1 MKKNILIGLG
11 VVIFLVLAFFLS
23 TLGNKEEET
32 KLLSGKKYV
41 EISVKDYGK
50 ISLELDADIAP
61 ITVTN
66 FMKLVNEKHYDG
78 TKFHRIIKGF
88 MVQGGGNKDNPA
100 DTIKGEFA
108 ANGVENKLS
117 HERGVISMARNS
129 YNMNSASDQFFIM
142 HEDYP
147 DLDGNYAAFG
157 YVTVG
162 MDVVDKLAEVKVE
175 DDNGTVLEE
184 NQPVIEYIKEV
195 KNKNYTQEDK

>member
-1 MKKNILIGLG
+1 MKKNILIGVG
-11 VVIFLVLAFFLS
+11 VVLFLVLAFFLS
-23 TLGNKEEET
+23 TLGNKEDET

-100 DTIKGEFA
+100 DTITGEFA

-142 HEDYP
+142 HEDGYF
-147 DLDGNYAAFG
+147 LDGNYAAFG
-157 YVTVG
+157 EVTSG
-162 MDVVDKLAEVKVE
+162 IETVDSICDKVRPI
-175 DDNGTVLEE
+175 DNNGTVPKE
-184 NQPVIEYIKEV
+184 NQPVIEYIKVIE
-195 KNKNYTQEDK
+195 